1 MKVKCVGTS
10 PETFDRLTKLRAPK
24 QVYDG
29 FISQLLDLWEENL
42 RQQGKKPG
50 SAGRNQSSEG

>member
-1 MKVKCVGTS
+1 MKVKTVSTS
-10 PETFDRLTKLRAPK
+10 METFDRLTKLRATK

-42 RQQGKKPG
+42 RQQKKKPG
-50 SAGRNQSSEG
+50 SAGGNQSSEG